1 MTKNPRNMR
10 QQGLSWN
17 IAITDLKRKPVGLLI
32 SVCKYCVFGIL
43 VFGKL
48 SAFRDLLVYGSGIME
63 QAHADFNNEVLA
75 LSNLQIAPEG
85 TPPVHYDVPPGG

>member
-1 MTKNPRNMR
+1 LTKNPRNMC

-17 IAITDLKRKPVGLLI
+17 IAITDLKRKTVDLLI
-32 SVCKYCVFGIL
+32 SICKHYIFGIS

-48 SAFRDLLVYGSGIME
+48 SALRDLLLYGSGTME

-75 LSNLQIAPEG
+75 LSNLQIAPEE
-85 TPPVHYDVPPGG
+85 TPPVHTAK